1 MWKEAIS
8 LRICFLVELIMESSV
23 EISIAVHNFLP
34 ERNSFYANI
43 DARLWDRW
51 WGLAVISR
59 ASFPTWSPWAVSW
72 ENSHPF
78 LGSAVI
84 GIKFWS
90 NVQRVVHCL
99 NIAPYGSYSGL
110 TASRAR
116 EMLLPLTSSF
126 SPTAMPTTWKA
137 STLLP
142 CFSGIETV
150 TLARLLLPLFRR
162 KANGTKINH
171 KLYCSEI
178 SKVSLGKN

>member
-84 GIKFWS
+84 GIEFWS
-90 NVQRVVHCL
+90 NVPCVVDCLAITQRLWVILRFDSIQSEGNVAAADQFFLSHCHADHMKGIDTL
-99 NIAPYGSYSGL
+99 AMFLRYWDRYPGSTFTPFIQEKGQWDKNQSQ
-110 TASRAR
+110 
-116 EMLLPLTSSF
+116 
-126 SPTAMPTTWKA
+126 
-137 STLLP
+137 TLLLWN
-142 CFSGIETV
+142 I
-150 TLARLLLPLFRR
+150 
-162 KANGTKINH
+162 
-171 KLYCSEI
+171 
-178 SKVSLGKN
+178 